1 MPKMRDELEGKAR
14 AAKDK
19 QSAIGEDIDLNQYL
33 QKAEEHTVLE
43 DLSQISPEDA
53 ERMLQSGLNISEEE
67 RAGSF
72 IQVDHSVVYDEA
84 IFDGVEIMSITD
96 ALEKYDWLSEYIW
109 KAVDVGTDKYT
120 AQTHLNP
127 HGGYFIRAL
136 PGAKVI
142 FPVQS
147 CLYLSQENL
156 EQNVH
161 NIIIAEPDSDINI
174 ITGCS
179 TSKHIQGGLHV
190 GVSEFYVKERAKLSF
205 IMIHSWAEDFVT
217 RPRSAAIIEEGGMF
231 LSNYISLRP
240 VRSAQMYPTARL
252 VGRRALARFNSIL
265 YAHPGSKLDVGSR
278 IVLEAPETRGEIISR
293 GITTGGTIIAR
304 GHLRGDAPEVKAHM
318 ECNGLILSEKGI
330 IRAVPEL
337 EGRVADVDMSHEAA
351 VGKIAAEEI
360 EYLMARGLSEEEA
373 TSTIVRGFLNVEM
386 SGLPSILQGEVDKA
400 LEASKMQ
407 TM

>member
-1 MPKMRDELEGKAR
+1 MSKIDELEGKAQ

-19 QSAIGEDIDLNQYL
+19 QATIGEDIDLNQYL
-33 QKAEEHTVLE
+33 QEAEEHPVVENLSDIDAE
-43 DLSQISPEDA
+43 DG
-53 ERMLQSGLNISEEE
+53 ERMLQSGVDISAEE

-72 IQVDHSVVYDEA
+72 MQVDHSVIHSEA
-84 IFDGVEIMSITD
+84 LFDGVEIMGITD
-96 ALEKYDWLSEYIW
+96 ALEKYDWLSDYIW
-109 KAVDVGTDKYT
+109 NAVDVGTDKYT
-120 AQTHLNP
+120 AQAHLAP

-147 CLYLSQENL
+147 CLYLSQDNL

-161 NIIIAEPDSDINI
+161 NIIIAEPDSDISI
-174 ITGCS
+174 ITGCA
-179 TSKHIQGGLHV
+179 TSKNIHGGLHI
-190 GVSEFYVKERAKLSF
+190 GVSEFYIKERAKLSF
-205 IMIHSWAEDFVT
+205 IMTHSWAEDFVT
-217 RPRSAAIIEEGGMF
+217 RPRSAAIIEEGGIF

-265 YAHPGSKLDVGSR
+265 YAHPGSNLDVGSR

-293 GITTGGTIIAR
+293 GITTGGAIIAR
-304 GHLRGDAPEVKAHM
+304 GHLIGDAPEVKAHM
-318 ECNGLILSEKGI
+318 ECNGLILAEKGV

-386 SGLPSILQGEVDKA
+386 SGLPSVLQEEVDKA
-400 LEASKMQ
+400 LESSKMQ
-407 TM
+407 MM